1 MNIEQMSSG
10 RNGLQ
15 ETIKVKDSLIAK
27 LENDQDEFN
36 SKTKILNSQSD
47 QLKQFSESEKHCNER
62 LQSEKDDL
70 EKKCK
75 QLNSELTVLKC
86 QISEY
91 LTDITT
97 SGEKSNNVIIELKS
111 NIELL
116 ISEKDSL
123 YDTN

>member
-91 LTDITT
+91 LTDLTT
-97 SGEKSNNVIIELKS
+97 SGEKSNNVIIELK
-111 NIELL
+111 
-116 ISEKDSL
+116 
-123 YDTN
+123 